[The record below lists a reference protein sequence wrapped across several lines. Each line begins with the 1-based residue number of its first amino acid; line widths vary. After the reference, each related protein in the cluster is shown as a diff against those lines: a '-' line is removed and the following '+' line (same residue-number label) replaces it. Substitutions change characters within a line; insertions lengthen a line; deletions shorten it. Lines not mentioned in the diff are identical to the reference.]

1 MRVLAAPVESGGA
14 LVAHKESPVTDMDAK
29 DAWKTRKREIVYRFG
44 KFGHLERHAVELPD
58 GRVIDDWTW
67 LELPNFVIVL
77 AQTPDD
83 RYLLFRQTKYAVPE
97 GTLAPVGGYI
107 EPGEDPRAAARREL
121 EEELGCTADE
131 FVSLGEYAVDA
142 NRGAG
147 RAYLYL
153 ARGVVPMA
161 TQAVSD
167 DLEAQE
173 RVTLTRAE
181 LAEALFANRFRA
193 IAFAT
198 TVAMALL
205 YTPSQP

>member
-1 MRVLAAPVESGGA
+1 ME
-14 LVAHKESPVTDMDAK
+14 
-29 DAWKTRKREIVYRFG
+29 
-44 KFGHLERHAVELPD
+44 
-58 GRVIDDWTW
+58 
-67 LELPNFVIVL
+67 
-77 AQTPDD
+77 
-83 RYLLFRQTKYAVPE
+83 
-97 GTLAPVGGYI
+97 
-107 EPGEDPRAAARREL
+107 
-121 EEELGCTADE
+121 
-131 FVSLGEYAVDA
+131 
-142 NRGAG
+142 
-147 RAYLYL
+147 
-153 ARGVVPMA
+153 